1 MEDLVLIKNE
11 SCSRRNFALHQA
23 EKMFEKGEWIGSN
36 CEGRKGKRKLDP
48 VRIERIQAATF
59 KPWPSEGKEKYEDA
73 WKECHGKRA
82 IDEGVDN

>member
-48 VRIERIQAATF
+48 MRIARIQAATF
-59 KPWPSEGKEKYEDA
+59 KLWPLEGKEKYEDV
-73 WKECHGKRA
+73 WKECKKA